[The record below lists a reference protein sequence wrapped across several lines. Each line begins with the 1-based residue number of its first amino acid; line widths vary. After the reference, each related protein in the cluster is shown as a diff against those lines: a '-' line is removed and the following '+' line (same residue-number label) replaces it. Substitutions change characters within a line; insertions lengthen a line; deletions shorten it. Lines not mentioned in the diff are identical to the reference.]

1 MPTLYDLTGKRAT
14 LLSLA
19 EDGTVDPE
27 VLQDTMD
34 SIDGEIEEKTE
45 GYVQVIKQ
53 IEADAA
59 GIDAEIKRL
68 TDRKA
73 AFLRNRDHIKQSL
86 KDGLEYA
93 HVTKVKT
100 PLFTV
105 TIAKNGGKQPI
116 DIDEDNLQADVFKE
130 VRTPDTDL
138 IRQRLDAGEEV
149 VGATYKPR
157 GNHLLI
163 K

>member
-1 MPTLYDLTGKRAT
+1 MSILYDLTGKRAT
-14 LLSLA
+14 LLNLA
-19 EDGTVDPE
+19 ENGTVDPE

-34 SIDGEIEEKTE
+34 SLDGAIEEKTE

-53 IEADAA
+53 IEADADVI
-59 GIDAEIKRL
+59 GTEIKRL
-68 TDRKA
+68 TDRRA
-73 AFLRNRDHIKQSL
+73 AFLHNRDHIKQSL
-86 KDGLEYA
+86 QECLEYA
-93 HVTKVKT
+93 HLTRVKT

>member
-1 MPTLYDLTGKRAT
+1 MSTLYDLTGKRAT
-14 LLSLA
+14 LLDLA
-19 EDGTVDPE
+19 ENGTVDPE

-34 SIDGEIEEKTE
+34 SIDGAIEEKTE

-53 IEADAA
+53 IEADADV
-59 GIDAEIKRL
+59 IDTEIKRL

-73 AFLRNRDHIKQSL
+73 AFLHNRDHIKQSL
-86 KDGLEYA
+86 QECLEYA
-93 HVTKVKT
+93 HLTRVKT

-116 DIDEDNLQADVFKE
+116 VIYKDSLQADAWKQVPQ
-130 VRTPDTDL
+130 PDMDN
-138 IRQRLDAGEEV
+138 IRERLEAGKKI
-149 VGATYKPR
+149 VGAELKPR